1 MGYFNKTE
9 YEIVPD
15 GSFTVTR
22 NCSGCGRKSR
32 FKNTGKFRVNANKGL
47 LDVWLIYRCEDC
59 GHTLNLTV
67 YERSRVSLIPEREY
81 ARFIENDGA
90 FAKELGSKL
99 PLFKR
104 NRAEVD
110 FSDLSYSYV
119 ERVGTNDES
128 VPSGEAEICIRNP
141 CLLKIRPEKQIA
153 GAVGISASRV
163 KKLLEQEKIVITEA
177 SAQTVMFRLKKDI
190 LEEA

>member
-15 GSFTVTR
+15 GSFTVAR
-22 NCSGCGRKSR
+22 NCSGCGGKSR

-81 ARFIENDGA
+81 ARFIENDA
-90 FAKELGSKL
+90 ALAEELGRN
-99 PLFKR
+99 PTLFKK

-110 FSDLSYSYV
+110 FAELSCSYV
-119 ERVGTNDES
+119 KRAETNDES
-128 VPSGEAEICIRNP
+128 IPSGQAEICIRNP
-141 CLLKIRPEKQIA
+141 CLLKIRPEKQFA
-153 GAVGISASRV
+153 GAAGISASRV
-163 KKLLEQEKIVITEA
+163 KKLLEQEKIMITEA
-177 SAQTVMFRLKKDI
+177 SAQTVRFRLKNGI
-190 LEEA
+190 FENE

>member
-32 FKNTGKFRVNANKGL
+32 FKNTGKFRVNANGSL
-47 LDVWLIYRCEDC
+47 IDVWLIYSCEDC

-67 YERSRVSLIPEREY
+67 YERRRASLIPAREY
-81 ARFIENDGA
+81 ARFAENDGA
-90 FAKELGSKL
+90 LAQELGRNL
-99 PLFKR
+99 PLFKK

-110 FSDLSYSYV
+110 FAELSCSYV
-119 ERVGTNDES
+119 KRAETNDENI
-128 VPSGEAEICIRNP
+128 PSGHAEICIRNP
-141 CLLKIRPEKQIA
+141 YLLKIRPEKQIA
-153 GAVGISASRV
+153 GAVGISVSRV
-163 KKLLEQEKIVITEA
+163 RTLLEQEKIVITEA
-177 SAQTVMFRLKKDI
+177 SAQAILLRLKNGI
-190 LEEA
+190 FENE